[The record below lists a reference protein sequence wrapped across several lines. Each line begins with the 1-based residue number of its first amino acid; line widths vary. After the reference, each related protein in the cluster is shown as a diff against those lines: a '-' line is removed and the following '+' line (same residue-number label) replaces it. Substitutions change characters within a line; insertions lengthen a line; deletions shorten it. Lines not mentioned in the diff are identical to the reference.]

1 MGAEGRSSSIW
12 RVVDAV
18 MVAVLLLSAAVQ
30 VNDPD
35 PIPWIAIYVGAAV
48 VTLLFMLRGV
58 RWWIP
63 IAITV
68 LTMGWSATLSPY
80 VIGRVRFGDMFGD
93 WEMHDIG
100 IEQAREMYGLLIVA
114 VWMLIIGLRA
124 WRRSA
129 QRP

>member
-1 MGAEGRSSSIW
+1 ML
-12 RVVDAV
+12 VVF
-18 MVAVLLLSAAVQ
+18 LLSAAVQ

-35 PIPWIAIYVGAAV
+35 PIPWVAIYLIAAG
-48 VTLLFMLRGV
+48 VTLMFMLRRM

-63 IAITV
+63 IAITI
-68 LTMGWSATLSPY
+68 LTMGWAATLAPN

-93 WEMHDIG
+93 WEMRDVG

-114 VWMLIIGLRA
+114 VWMLAIGLRA

-129 QRP
+129 ERA